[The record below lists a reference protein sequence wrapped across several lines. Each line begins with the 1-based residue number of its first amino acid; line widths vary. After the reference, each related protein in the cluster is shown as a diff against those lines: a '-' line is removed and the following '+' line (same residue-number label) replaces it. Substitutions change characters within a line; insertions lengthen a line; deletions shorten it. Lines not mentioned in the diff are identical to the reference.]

1 MSQNNNNSNNN
12 NLSVEEILREAQEVL
27 SSIDGGAKE
36 HKDDP
41 DDVKTFEPRRKQ
53 RMKRTKAAEVRK
65 GKKSR

>member
-41 DDVKTFEPRRKQ
+41 DDVKTFEPRRKTADEKNQ
-53 RMKRTKAAEVRK
+53 SS
-65 GKKSR
+65 GG